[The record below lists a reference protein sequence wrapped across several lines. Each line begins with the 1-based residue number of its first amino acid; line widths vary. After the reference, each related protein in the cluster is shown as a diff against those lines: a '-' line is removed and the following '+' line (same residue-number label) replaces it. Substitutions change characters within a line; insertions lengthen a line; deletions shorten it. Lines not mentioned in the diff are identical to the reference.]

1 MLIAFTAASAIVPS
15 ILLVSFFKNRDVHP
29 EPSRVLWITFW
40 LGVLS
45 TIPTV
50 LVALPLALVL
60 EGALDNLVAV
70 GVADA
75 FLCAALP
82 EELFKLGV
90 VYVYVR
96 KHEAFDEPMD
106 GIVYGVVASLGFATL
121 ENILYTIEGGVS
133 VAIMRAFTAVPMHA
147 ACGAI
152 MGYYFG
158 QGHFVATSKAQRRG
172 LWLKGYVIVVLIHGL
187 YDAPL
192 LWMEA
197 LAARHDG
204 ELPDAE
210 AASVGV
216 ALLIALA
223 VLIVSVIWAVRL
235 VNRLRRE
242 QLELVAGGGFV
253 LASDPSVSLTAAAIE
268 PPVHAGDG
276 TVAGWIMIVVG
287 FVLSGFGGFMVLG
300 GVLALASGAVS
311 ADEVSDFFVGLAVLS
326 VPTLGAGIPL
336 FVGGLR
342 KLPKKQRRRTNVE
355 QWRHPS

>member
-133 VAIMRAFTAVPMHA
+133 
-147 ACGAI
+147 
-152 MGYYFG
+152 
-158 QGHFVATSKAQRRG
+158 
-172 LWLKGYVIVVLIHGL
+172 
-187 YDAPL
+187 
-192 LWMEA
+192 
-197 LAARHDG
+197 
-204 ELPDAE
+204 
-210 AASVGV
+210 
-216 ALLIALA
+216 
-223 VLIVSVIWAVRL
+223 
-235 VNRLRRE
+235 
-242 QLELVAGGGFV
+242 
-253 LASDPSVSLTAAAIE
+253 
-268 PPVHAGDG
+268 
-276 TVAGWIMIVVG
+276 
-287 FVLSGFGGFMVLG
+287 
-300 GVLALASGAVS
+300 
-311 ADEVSDFFVGLAVLS
+311 
-326 VPTLGAGIPL
+326 GAGS
-336 FVGGLR
+336 GGSS
-342 KLPKKQRRRTNVE
+342 
-355 QWRHPS
+355 PSPFAL